1 MAVIFISLLTPPA
14 SKGDDFLNAERRID
28 SITAIS
34 SGLTL
39 RRLKSM
45 ADSLHMSDNH
55 NAKREAQSWYMAAME
70 RTAKGMSEKDWEIMA
85 GIHSN
90 YASYLYY
97 NDNNSVLA
105 FPHLLKAIS
114 IEKELCDSSFALCS
128 AYVTLGRLYA
138 NYNNKEKAI
147 SILKKGLRRNL
158 HSRKPE
164 KANYSFANLL
174 MVAWS
179 TRSLDSIT
187 HEIAAI
193 PRSHKS
199 SAPLKQYNILLAKA
213 TAEYL
218 RHDLEKAASLLQ
230 QALGVMDSEF
240 APMSYLTATN
250 LMLAATYLDKGQPK
264 DARTY
269 IDAAGRLADIGED
282 TDFYLH
288 DWHDALLE
296 RYHRISGNPSM
307 ADHVNYIILRRRDSL
322 YNSRN
327 QTLINDLEQQ
337 HITSA
342 LSAHIRIEEE
352 HRQYLE
358 MEYRAQKRILWI
370 VSAGSC
376 IIIALLLWLLSKRRR
391 LRQCNRVLFEKNI
404 ESIATEPHPAKP
416 DEPTPCKKQESE
428 KENDEGQHSDCA
440 SEESLARMKSIY
452 EMLTEFCKSR
462 KEIFDPNFSIDTMS
476 SLTGLKSRNISQA
489 VNSMAEKNFSNFI
502 AEFRIKEAC
511 RILLEHDRKS
521 RPSLESLAETVGF
534 RSRPHFSNVFKTVTG
549 MTCTEFMRQ
558 ADRQK

>member
-1 MAVIFISLLTPPA
+1 
-14 SKGDDFLNAERRID
+14 
-28 SITAIS
+28 
-34 SGLTL
+34 
-39 RRLKSM
+39 
-45 ADSLHMSDNH
+45 
-55 NAKREAQSWYMAAME
+55 
-70 RTAKGMSEKDWEIMA
+70 
-85 GIHSN
+85 
-90 YASYLYY
+90 
-97 NDNNSVLA
+97 
-105 FPHLLKAIS
+105 
-114 IEKELCDSSFALCS
+114 
-128 AYVTLGRLYA
+128 
-138 NYNNKEKAI
+138 
-147 SILKKGLRRNL
+147 
-158 HSRKPE
+158 
-164 KANYSFANLL
+164 
-174 MVAWS
+174 
-179 TRSLDSIT
+179 
-187 HEIAAI
+187 
-193 PRSHKS
+193 
-199 SAPLKQYNILLAKA
+199 
-213 TAEYL
+213 
-218 RHDLEKAASLLQ
+218 
-230 QALGVMDSEF
+230 
-240 APMSYLTATN
+240 
-250 LMLAATYLDKGQPK
+250 
-264 DARTY
+264 
-269 IDAAGRLADIGED
+269 
-282 TDFYLH
+282 
-288 DWHDALLE
+288 
-296 RYHRISGNPSM
+296 M

-452 EMLTEFCKSR
+452 GMLTEFCKSR

-534 RSRPHFSNVFKTVTG
+534 RSRPHFSKVFKTVTG

>member
-199 SAPLKQYNILLAKA
+199 SAPLKQY
-213 TAEYL
+213 
-218 RHDLEKAASLLQ
+218 
-230 QALGVMDSEF
+230 
-240 APMSYLTATN
+240 
-250 LMLAATYLDKGQPK
+250 KG
-264 DARTY
+264 T
-269 IDAAGRLADIGED
+269 
-282 TDFYLH
+282 
-288 DWHDALLE
+288 
-296 RYHRISGNPSM
+296 S
-307 ADHVNYIILRRRDSL
+307 
-322 YNSRN
+322 
-327 QTLINDLEQQ
+327 IN
-337 HITSA
+337 
-342 LSAHIRIEEE
+342 
-352 HRQYLE
+352 
-358 MEYRAQKRILWI
+358 
-370 VSAGSC
+370 
-376 IIIALLLWLLSKRRR
+376 
-391 LRQCNRVLFEKNI
+391 
-404 ESIATEPHPAKP
+404 
-416 DEPTPCKKQESE
+416 
-428 KENDEGQHSDCA
+428 
-440 SEESLARMKSIY
+440 
-452 EMLTEFCKSR
+452 
-462 KEIFDPNFSIDTMS
+462 
-476 SLTGLKSRNISQA
+476 
-489 VNSMAEKNFSNFI
+489 
-502 AEFRIKEAC
+502 
-511 RILLEHDRKS
+511 
-521 RPSLESLAETVGF
+521 
-534 RSRPHFSNVFKTVTG
+534 
-549 MTCTEFMRQ
+549 
-558 ADRQK
+558 

>member
-1 MAVIFISLLTPPA
+1 MAVVFISLLTPPA

-55 NAKREAQSWYMAAME
+55 TAKREAQSWYMAAME

-187 HEIAAI
+187 HEIAAF

-250 LMLAATYLDKGQPK
+250 LMLAATYLDKGQLK

-342 LSAHIRIEEE
+342 LSSHIRLAEE
-352 HRQYLE
+352 HRQLLE
-358 MEYRAQKRILWI
+358 TEYKSQKRILWV
-370 VSAGSC
+370 VSVSSAV
-376 IIIALLLWLLSKRRR
+376 IIALLLWTLSKRKK
-391 LRQCNRVLFEKNI
+391 LQQCNRVLFKKNM
-404 ESIATEPHPAKP
+404 ESIKNGASDIKP
-416 DEPTPCKKQESE
+416 DNSAILPPTHDNADERSQR
-428 KENDEGQHSDCA
+428 NDEDNVRIK
-440 SEESLARMKSIY
+440 EIY
-452 EMLTEFCKSR
+452 QRLVEFCNSNR
-462 KEIFDPNFSIDTMS
+462 DIFNQDFSIDTMC
-476 SLTGLKSRNISQA
+476 SLTGIKSRLISQA
-489 VNSMAEKNFSNFI
+489 VNAVSGKNFSNFI
-502 AEFRIKEAC
+502 AEFRIREAC
-511 RILLEHDRKS
+511 RLLLEYDGKQ
-521 RPSLESLAETVGF
+521 RPTIEWLAEKVGF
-534 RSRPHFSNVFKTVTG
+534 KSRPHFSSVFKSVTG
-549 MTCTEFMRQ
+549 MTCTEFIRQ
-558 ADRQK
+558 AQKER